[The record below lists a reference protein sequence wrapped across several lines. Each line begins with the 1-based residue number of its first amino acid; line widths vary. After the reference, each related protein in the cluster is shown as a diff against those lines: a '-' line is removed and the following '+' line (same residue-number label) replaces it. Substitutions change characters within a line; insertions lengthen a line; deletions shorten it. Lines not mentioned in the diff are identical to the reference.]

1 MPDRQLSQMDN
12 LEEPINM
19 KSPKSI
25 ISLGVF
31 LLLLLY
37 IGYRLAFTVELKF
50 NHRYTVGTIIGFQQT
65 SKGIFVDYEF
75 KVNSVTFTSTKQ
87 PTNEGPSSIREGR
100 YYVKYLPRDPSAISD
115 ILWDNPVS
123 EEIVDIPINGWAE
136 IPEKFQND

>member
-12 LEEPINM
+12 LEEPINL

-25 ISLGVF
+25 VSLGVF

-37 IGYRLAFTVELKF
+37 IGYRLAFSVELKM

-65 SKGIFVDYEF
+65 SKGIYVDYEF
-75 KVNSVTFTSTKQ
+75 KVNSVTFTSAKQ
-87 PTNEGPSSIREGR
+87 PTNEGPASRREGR

-115 ILWDNPVS
+115 ILWDKPVS
-123 EEIVDIPINGWAE
+123 EKIVDIPINGWEE
-136 IPEKFQND
+136 IPENFKND